1 MFSAFFGIFGHI
13 STLAHRILSF
23 LLHRYLLHVHQNQN
37 HQKNLGTRPLR
48 GYYWYYWF
56 SKFYVVL
63 CSFMQFLVSQ
73 RAILTFQPFFCIF
86 LYIFILQQSFLLFT
100 AQQIFAH
107 RCASESTKNILG
119 LDLSGANDAKKW
131 QKRTKNSK
139 KPLYLKLKNNST
151 LLKVQSQDFC

>member
-1 MFSAFFGIFGHI
+1 MCLRINKTNLGTRFFRRCYWFFFRVFEMFSAFFGIFGHI

-63 CSFMQFLVSQ
+63 CSFWFHEEQFWLFS
-73 RAILTFQPFFCIF
+73 PFFAF
-86 LYIFILQQSFLLFT
+86 FFISLSYNRVFCFLL
-100 AQQIFAH
+100 H
-107 RCASESTKNILG
+107 
-119 LDLSGANDAKKW
+119 
-131 QKRTKNSK
+131 SK
-139 KPLYLKLKNNST
+139 YLHIDVPQNQLKISW
-151 LLKVQSQDFC
+151 D